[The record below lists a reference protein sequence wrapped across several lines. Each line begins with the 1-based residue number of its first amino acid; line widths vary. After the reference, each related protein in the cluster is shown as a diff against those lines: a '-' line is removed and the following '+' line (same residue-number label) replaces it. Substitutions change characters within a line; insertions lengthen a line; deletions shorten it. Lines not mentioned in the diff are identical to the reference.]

1 MGTQS
6 PGKGSNLED
15 CKTSCQNNAD
25 CKSITL
31 FKSGWC
37 SHYSTPCTNTKK
49 KGKAVIAMRLVT
61 PVPEF
66 WEIVS
71 GSEYCQ
77 ISNDGLCITD
87 GVGGYGHNENCEIR
101 TLRPLIATATQYHA
115 ENNYDF
121 LTVAGVEYRGEDG
134 PHEVQLGQGAQLVW
148 KSDHSVSQDGF
159 TVCATTVPVR
169 RHLSVKENEKLKNT
183 GTIRSMSRLRGSRQ
197 PSNQQPTN

>member
-1 MGTQS
+1 MGVQL
-6 PGKGSNLED
+6 GQGAQLIW
-15 CKTSCQNNAD
+15 
-25 CKSITL
+25 KSDHSVAQDGFTV
-31 FKSGWC
+31 C
-37 SHYSTPCTNTKK
+37 
-49 KGKAVIAMRLVT
+49 AT

-77 ISNDGLCITD
+77 ISDDGLCITD

-159 TVCATTVPVR
+159 TVCATPVPVPEFWEIVSGSEYCQISDDGLCITDGVGGYG
-169 RHLSVKENEKLKNT
+169 HNENCE
-183 GTIRSMSRLRGSRQ
+183 I
-197 PSNQQPTN
+197 